1 MLLPC
6 PPGRGREC
14 GDEAARPYSQKKNS
28 EGNWLKI
35 APNCATLS
43 LVLVGGFAVQLAR
56 SIRWC
61 VVALLP
67 TLLLVAFLVGVEARV
82 PQMIEP
88 GAVILSEVAWG
99 GTAAGSADEWLEL
112 YNTTAAAINLNGWSL
127 TDSSGDLNH
136 TLNGTIPAHGF
147 DLLKRTDDSTVSDTA
162 NMNGPTGVSQVLD
175 HVLVSSGWL
184 TAGVCAATQQR
195 RLPLPTLH
203 LPEQQCLAR
212 IGS

>member
-1 MLLPC
+1 M
-6 PPGRGREC
+6 
-14 GDEAARPYSQKKNS
+14 K
-28 EGNWLKI
+28 
-35 APNCATLS
+35 
-43 LVLVGGFAVQLAR
+43 LAR

-67 TLLLVAFLVGVEARV
+67 TIPLVAFLVDVEARV
-82 PQMIEP
+82 PQMMEP

-112 YNTTAAAINLNGWSL
+112 YNTIAVAINSNGWSL

-147 DLLKRTDDSTVSDTA
+147 YLLERTDDSTVSDTA

-175 HVLVSSGWL
+175 YVLVSSGWL
-184 TAGVCAATQQR
+184 TAGVCATTQQR

>member
-1 MLLPC
+1 M
-6 PPGRGREC
+6 
-14 GDEAARPYSQKKNS
+14 ARPYSQKRNS
-28 EGNWLKI
+28 EGNWLEI
-35 APNCATLS
+35 TPNCATLK

-67 TLLLVAFLVGVEARV
+67 TILLVAFLVGVEARV

-99 GTAAGSADEWLEL
+99 GTAVGSADEWLEL
-112 YNTTAAAINLNGWSL
+112 YNTTAAAINSNGWSL
-127 TDSSGDLNH
+127 TDRSGDLNH

-184 TAGVCAATQQR
+184 TAGVCAATQT
-195 RLPLPTLH
+195 PTSLTCPTH
-203 LPEQQCLAR
+203 TRAAMSGTHR
-212 IGS
+212 IMTR